1 MSDEPAATLL
11 LQLRLQAF
19 ARSDRLAALLGVA
32 VEQIDQD
39 MDRLAERGWVQ
50 HRDGMAPGWSLT
62 PDGRRHGQQLLRSR
76 GRCIG
81 CPCCH
86 RGLLPTVPA
95 AQRRAAAGLHGLADG
110 RRRRRARAQR
120 PRRPDRDAAVLARLD
135 VLHSSAVPVLGD
147 LGEASGRFATY
158 GERLERAH
166 RHVRD
171 GRTEWIAK
179 PTVDSYHGV
188 WFELHE
194 HLLVTLDRDRST
206 EPLPQYAPIHDGE
219 SNESQ
224 PRSGG
229 HRDGH
234 SVR

>member
-62 PDGRRHGQQLLRSR
+62 PDGRRHGQQLLRSEVAASGALAAIEACYR
-76 GRCIG
+76 RFL
-81 CPCCH
+81 PLNAE
-86 RGLLPTVPA
+86 LLRVCTDWQTVVVGGEHVPND
-95 AQRRAAAGLHGLADG
+95 HADT
-110 RRRRRARAQR
+110 
-120 PRRPDRDAAVLARLD
+120 DRDAAVLARLD

-206 EPLPQYAPIHDGE
+206 EPLPQYAPIPDGE
-219 SNESQ
+219 S
-224 PRSGG
+224 R
-229 HRDGH
+229 
-234 SVR
+234 